1 MSGGTKGGF
10 LHFLQRLFSLGGN
23 KQPAQPAKKNRPSH
37 APKRKPPDR
46 GSAKK
51 EPPNDKPAKK
61 EPPSRDKPAKK
72 VAKPKPGTKPKA
84 PPPAAP
90 AEAPG
95 EAPPHEGP
103 AADRQKESPEEKA
116 APSVYTPATPEKP
129 ERKTEPGAKP
139 AQSPAG
145 PAAAPGRAPPEERPL
160 PSSSEPSDEVKKRR
174 SSMQANKEKIR
185 DVFSRL
191 PDRIGHT
198 SDVRRA
204 LGGNGPPADHSDYV
218 LKDMM
223 ADGEMR
229 RLDHDAYQ
237 LAKPGEKF
245 TPTQVPPP
253 GTPVPRK
260 ARRGRGSY

>member
-10 LHFLQRLFSLGGN
+10 LHFLQRLFGGN

-37 APKRKPPDR
+37 APKRKPLHK

-51 EPPNDKPAKK
+51 EPPSDKPAKK

-72 VAKPKPGTKPKA
+72 VAAKPKPGTKPKA

-95 EAPPHEGP
+95 EAPPHERP

-116 APSVYTPATPEKP
+116 APSVYTPATPDKP

-139 AQSPAG
+139 AQPPAR
-145 PAAAPGRAPPEERPL
+145 PAAAPGKAPPEEKPL
-160 PSSSEPSDEVKKRR
+160 PSGSEPSDEVKKGR
-174 SSMQANKEKIR
+174 SSMHANKEKIR

-198 SDVRRA
+198 SDARRA
-204 LGGNGPPADHSDYV
+204 LGGHGPADHSDYV

-223 ADGEMR
+223 ADGEMH
-229 RLDHDAYQ
+229 RLDHDTYQ

-245 TPTQVPPP
+245 MPTQVPAP